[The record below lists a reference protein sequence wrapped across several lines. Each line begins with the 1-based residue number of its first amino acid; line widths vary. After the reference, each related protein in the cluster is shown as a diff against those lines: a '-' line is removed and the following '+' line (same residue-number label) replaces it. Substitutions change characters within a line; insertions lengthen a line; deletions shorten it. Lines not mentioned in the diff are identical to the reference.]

1 MIVKIYRT
9 NWDKTNYH
17 VRLGC
22 SSCDGGPS
30 HESPMG
36 EVEMSLSVCQALEG
50 KFPARGYVLVPDEIN
65 NDEPASDWWSV
76 VFMLTR

>member
-1 MIVKIYRT
+1 MIAEIYRICR
-9 NWDKTNYH
+9 DKTKYH
-17 VRLGC
+17 VHLGG

-36 EVEMSLSVCQALEG
+36 EVEMPPSVYQALEG
-50 KFPARGYVLVPDEIN
+50 KFSARGYVLVPDDIEDN
-65 NDEPASDWWSV
+65 EPASDWWSV